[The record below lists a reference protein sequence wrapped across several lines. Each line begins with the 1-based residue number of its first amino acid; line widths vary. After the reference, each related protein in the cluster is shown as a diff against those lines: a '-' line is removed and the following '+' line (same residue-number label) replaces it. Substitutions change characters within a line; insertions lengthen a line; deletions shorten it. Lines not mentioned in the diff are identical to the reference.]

1 MLWCYYGLAL
11 GDEVAELVA
20 HLLREPK
27 VGSSNL
33 FADRNCVRKKPERGK
48 LEFLIVEN
56 GALIQHM
63 FNIRSSIK
71 MDWLLH
77 PITKKVSIINMLINR
92 LFITNMFS
100 EKQSKEHTDTSL

>member
-1 MLWCYYGLAL
+1 MLWCKYGLAL
-11 GDEVAELVA
+11 EGDVAELVA

-27 VGSSNL
+27 VGGSNL

-48 LEFLIVEN
+48 LEFWIVEN

-71 MDWLLH
+71 MDWLSH
-77 PITKKVSIINMLINR
+77 PFSKKFPL
-92 LFITNMFS
+92 
-100 EKQSKEHTDTSL
+100 